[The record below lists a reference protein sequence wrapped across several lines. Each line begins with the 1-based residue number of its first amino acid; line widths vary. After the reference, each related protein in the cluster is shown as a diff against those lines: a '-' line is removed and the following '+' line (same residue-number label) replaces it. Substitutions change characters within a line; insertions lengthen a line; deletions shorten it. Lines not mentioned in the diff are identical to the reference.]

1 MVKETSIEVS
11 GIDFS
16 AGHFVSEGGK
26 CERLHGH
33 NYQVTVRIS
42 GEIDSQG
49 MVIDFRVLKAHLR
62 SLCKEWDHRL
72 LLPARSSQIKIST
85 KGEKTE
91 VKTPDRD
98 YSFPSKDVLILD
110 VTETTAEE
118 LARIL
123 AERLGEILRQGFP
136 NVHQLSV
143 SVAESITQRA
153 IVVIDL

>member
-1 MVKETSIEVS
+1 MVKETSIEIS
-11 GIDFS
+11 GIGFS

-33 NYQVTVRIS
+33 NYQVSVRIS
-42 GEIDSQG
+42 GEINSQG
-49 MVIDFRVLKAHLR
+49 MVIDFRVIKEHLR
-62 SLCKEWDHRL
+62 LLCKEWDHRL
-72 LLPARSSQIKIST
+72 LLPAYSSQIKISAR
-85 KGEKTE
+85 GEKTE
-91 VKTPDRD
+91 VKTPDRE

-123 AERLGEILRQGFP
+123 AQRLGEILKQNFP
-136 NVHQLSV
+136 NVHQIGL

-153 IVVIDL
+153 TVVIDL